1 MQGFRGESS
10 NQFRGNAVW
19 DRVDFELE
27 TLATLEFEEA
37 TRHFEQLEE
46 TEPDIAKAVSS
57 FVNRK
62 RSADSFLKTSS
73 PQAQYPDFIDSIS
86 AGTQIGNWKLGELLG
101 LGGMGAVYKAERAD
115 GVYEHVAAAKIVR
128 IQSDAQRKRF
138 DQERQRLANLEHPAV
153 VRIIDGG
160 VFEND
165 LSYLIMDFV
174 DGMSLDEYLERNN
187 INENKKLDKI
197 LDVAKAV
204 EYVHRRSILH
214 RDLKPS
220 NVLVTADGQVKLI
233 DFGIAS
239 EISEDVDTPR
249 AMTFAYAAPEQL
261 TNNEA
266 TIATDI
272 FSLGVLLH
280 KVLLGDLPKRQSDA
294 GVIISN
300 AKINKELKAIISRAV
315 ATSPDDRYSS
325 VSSLIA
331 DLERYLNREPVAA
344 YSNTRSYKFSKFL
357 KRNPVVS
364 ATASALVLAL
374 VGGLTS
380 TSLALKSANTER
392 DRAETALEE
401 VEVQFQHSEAMLLA
415 ANSYADLLFGE
426 FSGDEK
432 TEELSSRLLES
443 WEQAFDKKE
452 TDPDK
457 AAALSFS
464 LFRNFYL
471 RRDFPNAKKIAST
484 WLADKTG
491 PEALV
496 EAGEYLYAMFLFDS
510 GEREEALPLLR
521 KTLARYEASKTST
534 MDKMALANRISH
546 ITGEDSDLDKAEGY
560 MHTLVDEA
568 VRPENYIEA
577 FGSLGISNEKR
588 KKFSEAAGYFKK
600 ALEQFDLNPEL
611 KTPARGLIRA
621 RLSRVLLIE
630 LGQVD
635 EAISVAK
642 RVVEQDKQELGNS
655 AIIGRG
661 YYVLSRAYLVQGDFA
676 QAGPAFEEE
685 ITLGKTYEGKAG
697 ASFYTQVLQAVLDA
711 ELGDADAAQF
721 KLNGMKAE
729 SEENASMLAVGNMWV
744 KYTKGE
750 NKDEL
755 LEQVHGIN
763 SNNSE
768 VLFWKRI
775 LAQKLSSL

>member
-1 MQGFRGESS
+1 M
-10 NQFRGNAVW
+10 W

-128 IQSDAQRKRF
+128 IQSEAQRKRF

-174 DGMSLDEYLERNN
+174 DGISLDEYLERNN
-187 INENKKLDKI
+187 INENKKLDKV

-239 EISEDVDTPR
+239 EISEDVDTPH

-331 DLERYLNREPVAA
+331 DLERHLNREPVAA
-344 YSNTRSYKFSKFL
+344 YSNTRSYKLSKFL

-364 ATASALVLAL
+364 ATAAALVLAL

-380 TSLALKSANTER
+380 TSLALKSANIER

-401 VEVQFQHSEAMLLA
+401 VQWQYERGSALLLSQQTFSGLLQKAFGDENTEALTETLMAEWEKAYENREEDPDLA
-415 ANSYADLLFGE
+415 ASTSYALV
-426 FSGDEK
+426 
-432 TEELSSRLLES
+432 SSFANRHDYVSLE
-443 WEQAFDKKE
+443 
-452 TDPDK
+452 
-457 AAALSFS
+457 
-464 LFRNFYL
+464 
-471 RRDFPNAKKIAST
+471 KIASE
-484 WLADKTG
+484 WLKDKIG
-491 PEALV
+491 NQALV
-496 EAGEYLYAMFLFDS
+496 EAGQEIYAGALYD
-510 GEREEALPLLR
+510 GRQYEKALPLLR
-521 KTLARYEASKTST
+521 ETLENMELRKRPAYDRASIS
-534 MDKMALANRISH
+534 NRIAG
-546 ITGEDSDLDKAEGY
+546 ITSDSEDIAIG
-560 MHTLVDEA
+560 MGHVDELLKTA
-568 VRPENYIEA
+568 ERPEMELQGLGMKGELYEYMGEMEKSFEYIVK
-577 FGSLGISNEKR
+577 SHDVYDR
-588 KKFSEAAGYFKK
+588 
-600 ALEQFDLNPEL
+600 NPEHV
-611 KTPARGLIRA
+611 TPARPILKARIGAMSLFNYRNPERAGEYLSRCIKEDAQALGLNGIIGQCHGLLAMVQLEEGKYEETLDSLNKAAELMMTFAGGPEKGFPGIRTVRAEAMA
-621 RLSRVLLIE
+621 RLGRFEDAEIE
-630 LGQVD
+630 LTEVSNDMMG
-635 EAISVAK
+635 
-642 RVVEQDKQELGNS
+642 
-655 AIIGRG
+655 
-661 YYVLSRAYLVQGDFA
+661 
-676 QAGPAFEEE
+676 AG
-685 ITLGKTYEGKAG
+685 L
-697 ASFYTQVLQAVLDA
+697 
-711 ELGDADAAQF
+711 
-721 KLNGMKAE
+721 
-729 SEENASMLAVGNMWV
+729 SEENPQWHNFHLTKLMIELV
-744 KYTKGE
+744 KGE
-750 NKDEL
+750 SKENVQVQLDAIFPEPAFTNPTLNYVHSRLKEEL
-755 LEQVHGIN
+755 DG
-763 SNNSE
+763 
-768 VLFWKRI
+768 
-775 LAQKLSSL
+775 